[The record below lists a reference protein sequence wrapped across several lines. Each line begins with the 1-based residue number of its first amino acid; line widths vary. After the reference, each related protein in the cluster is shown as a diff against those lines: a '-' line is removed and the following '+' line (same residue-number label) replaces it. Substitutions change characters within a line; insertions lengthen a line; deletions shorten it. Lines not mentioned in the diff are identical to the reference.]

1 MDNQQI
7 KINEAL
13 KTIADCISVIE
24 DNQVCASGYLVN
36 ALANDPDSTE
46 KLIYCFCELGLSL
59 PGVGGDKK

>member
-7 KINEAL
+7 KIN
-13 KTIADCISVIE
+13 E

-59 PGVGGDKK
+59 PGVGGDIT